1 MVDDNIL
8 KKVVKGLGE
17 VGAETIKESG
27 KQAVDIVSGV
37 ITGKEL
43 VGNMDPMSDQEMA
56 QAQAKDERQKQE
68 EMAKMQN
75 LAGRNVEAEIKE
87 VVREKESEEE
97 QKEREFL
104 ENIKRQ
110 REAEEAERQSL
121 EEPGNDEREAKKR
134 QFAPGPKKKSPDPSQ
149 MSATSEFKGGKID

>member
-43 VGNMDPMSDQEMA
+43 IGNIDPMSDQEMA

-87 VVREKESEEE
+87 VVQEKESEEQ

-110 REAEEAERQSL
+110 REAEEAERHSL
-121 EEPGNDEREAKKR
+121 EEPGNVKREAKKK